1 MELAKITSK
10 GQITLPISIRRALKL
25 KDGDKVAFVEQNG
38 QYVLTN
44 PAMLAIQQLQDAFAG
59 FAEENGLETEDDV
72 VDLVKEIRAERK
84 AKRNEDR
91 TRYECSFISRSF
103 RQQTTFRDARLD
115 LPNASARFEFLCGG

>member
-91 TRYECSFISRSF
+91 T
-103 RQQTTFRDARLD
+103 
-115 LPNASARFEFLCGG
+115 